1 MSINISNPFINFLS
15 PAKLN
20 LGLKITG
27 IRADG
32 YHSLNSVFCLV
43 DLFDEIRIQITPL
56 KDKISIIEHNQ
67 AWHYKKDLVYKAA
80 MLLKQ
85 ATGCKLG
92 ANIKVKKT
100 IPSGAGLG
108 GGSSNAAT
116 TLIALNQLWK
126 TGLSSDEL
134 IVLGIKLGADVPFF
148 LLGKNAFVS
157 GIGEI
162 LTPIDIPEKY
172 FVIIMPDFHLSTK
185 HVFEQLQLE
194 HAGNILTN
202 YSAEYLIAS
211 GENDLLS
218 AAIKIEPQ
226 INKIM
231 ETLKSYAKPM
241 MTGSGS
247 ALYLTFDEKN
257 IAKKVAKELSTS
269 YNTFLIKSLK
279 TSPIVS

>member
-1 MSINISNPFINFLS
+1 MSTYQQNPFITFLA

-27 IRADG
+27 VRKDG
-32 YHSLNSVFCLV
+32 YHLLNSVFCLV

-56 KDKISIIEHNQ
+56 SDKISIIEHNQ

-116 TLIALNQLWK
+116 TLIALNKFWQ
-126 TGLSSDEL
+126 TNLSTDEL
-134 IVLGIKLGADVPFF
+134 IKLGIKLGADVPFF

-162 LTPIDIPEKY
+162 INPIEIPEKY
-172 FVIIMPDFHLSTK
+172 FVVIMPDFHLSTK
-185 HVFEQLQLE
+185 QVFEQLKFE
-194 HAGNILTN
+194 HAKNTLTN
-202 YSAEYLIAS
+202 YSADYLINS
-211 GENDLLS
+211 GENDLFDVAS
-218 AAIKIEPQ
+218 KIEPQ
-226 INKIM
+226 INEIIK
-231 ETLKSYAKPM
+231 TLKSYAKPM
-241 MTGSGS
+241 MTGSQ
-247 ALYLTFDEKN
+247 LEM
-257 IAKKVAKELSTS
+257 
-269 YNTFLIKSLK
+269 FLNSL
-279 TSPIVS
+279 